1 LLYLFDNYTLDSDR
15 RELRRGSE
23 LVPVQPQV
31 FDVLYHLTRNRD
43 RVVSKDALLA
53 DIWQGRIVSEATLS
67 SRINA
72 ARSAVGDT
80 GERQRLIRTVLR
92 KGFLFVGAVREQQ
105 RSAES
110 IEIPQPEASGSSADQ
125 TVPMV
130 IAPEQPPGTHSDVE
144 RRQLTILSTELIGSS
159 GRMDPEDLR
168 DLTEA
173 YHDCVTQTVARF
185 GGFVDRHVRS
195 TITVYFG
202 YPAADEHDA
211 EQAVR
216 AGLEICSAV
225 GAFKADT
232 GRLWQCRVGI
242 ATGLVVIGKSA
253 GEPTRGDPV
262 GDALNIAARLNVL
275 AQPNTLLIDTTTKRL
290 LGNLFQCRDLGVIDM
305 AETNTPGM
313 RAWQVLA
320 PTVSESRF
328 EALHSGSLTPLVGRE
343 EELEILLRRWTQA
356 KGGEGRVV
364 LISGEPGIGK
374 SRLALTLR
382 QALQVEPHICLRYF
396 CSPHHSD
403 SALYPVIAQLKH
415 AARMAHDDSPQARL
429 NKLDTLLAQAA
440 TSKQDAALIA
450 DMLSLP
456 NDGRYPAL
464 ELTPQQRRQRTLEAF
479 VAQVRALAHHNP
491 VVMIFEDAHWSDPTT
506 LEMLDRVAER
516 IRTLRILLIV
526 TFRPEFE
533 PPWIG
538 QPHVTALTINRLGQR
553 EVRAMIEQVAGSR
566 LIPADIR
573 EDIIDRTDGIP
584 LFVEEMTKAV
594 LEAEVERADEHAAAP
609 PEVIAVPTS
618 LHASLIARL
627 DRLGVAKEV
636 AQVGAVIGREF
647 SHRMLA
653 AVMGK
658 PEPELGEA
666 LGRLITTGLLFRQG
680 VPPDATYLFKHALV
694 RDTAYGTLLRET
706 RRALH
711 AKIADTLSSQF
722 AEIAENQPELLA
734 HHYTESELI
743 EKAATLW
750 GKAGERS
757 LERSAL
763 VEAAEQ
769 LSRALDQIA
778 TLTTTPAL
786 RREGIKLQVALANA
800 LMHIKGYAAPESKA
814 AEERAR
820 LLIEQAEALGEPAE
834 DPLLIYSVLYGIWAA
849 NYVAF
854 NGAAMRELA
863 AQFLSLA
870 EKKGAPIPRMV
881 GHRIMGYTTTLTG
894 DPAEARAHFNH
905 AITIYDSAKHRPL
918 ATRFGVDVGVS
929 ILTYRSIALWLLG
942 YPEAA
947 LADTERAL
955 KDSSQIEHAAT
966 LMYALAHAS
975 LTHLQCG
982 NYAAASAEADEGIA
996 LAEEKGAVFWTA
1008 MTRLVQGCLLALTGR
1023 PSDAVEVINSGI
1035 TSLRSTGATCW
1046 LPMHLSYLAKAY
1058 TNLGQFEDAWRC
1070 VDKSIMT
1077 VRGSN
1082 ENWWEAEVHR
1092 TAGEIALKSPD
1103 PDHAKPEAYFKSAM
1117 AVARTQQAMS
1127 LELRSATSMARL
1139 WRDQG
1144 KRHEAR
1150 DLLASVYA
1158 RFTEGFDTRDLKK
1171 AKALLDMLAV

>member
-1 LLYLFDNYTLDSDR
+1 MLYEFDNYTLDSDR
-15 RELRRGSE
+15 RELRLGSD
-23 LVPVQPQV
+23 LVQVQPQV
-31 FDVLYHLTRNRD
+31 FDVLFHLIRNRD
-43 RVVSKDALLA
+43 HVVSKDSLLA
-53 DIWQGRIVSEATLS
+53 DIWKGRIVSEATLS

-80 GERQRLIRTVLR
+80 GERQHLIRTVLR
-92 KGFLFVGAVREQQ
+92 KGFRFVGAVRERQGI
-105 RSAES
+105 AKS
-110 IEIPQPEASGSSADQ
+110 IEIPQSEVSGSCTNQ
-125 TVPMV
+125 
-130 IAPEQPPGTHSDVE
+130 EQPSGIHSDVE
-144 RRQLTILSTELIGSS
+144 RRQLTILSTELIGAS

-168 DLTEA
+168 DLTDA
-173 YHDCVTQTVARF
+173 YHRCVTETVGRF
-185 GGFVDRHVRS
+185 GGFVDRYVRS
-195 TITVYFG
+195 TVAVYFG
-202 YPAADEHDA
+202 YPAADEHDV

-225 GAFKADT
+225 SAFKTST

-242 ATGLVVIGKSA
+242 ATGLVVIGKGA
-253 GEPTRGDPV
+253 GEPARGDPV
-262 GDALNIAARLNVL
+262 GDALNNAARMNAL
-275 AQPNTLLIDTTTKRL
+275 AQPNTVLIDTTTKRL
-290 LGNLFQCRDLGVIDM
+290 LGNLFECRDLGAIDM
-305 AETNTPGM
+305 AETGALGI

-320 PTVSESRF
+320 PAVSESRF

-343 EELEILLRRWTQA
+343 EELEILLRRWSQA
-356 KGGEGRVV
+356 KSGEGRVV

-382 QALQVEPHICLRYF
+382 QALQVEPHTCLRYF
-396 CSPHHSD
+396 CSPHHTD
-403 SALYPVIAQLKH
+403 SALYPVIAQVKH
-415 AARMAHDDSPQARL
+415 AARMVLDDSAQVRL
-429 NKLDTLLAQAA
+429 NKLDTLLTQAA
-440 TSKQDAALIA
+440 TSNQDAALIA

-464 ELTPQQRRQRTLEAF
+464 ELTPQQQRQRTLEALI
-479 VAQVRALAHHNP
+479 AQLRALARHNP
-491 VVMIFEDAHWSDPTT
+491 VIMIFEDAHWSDPTT
-506 LEMLDRVAER
+506 LEMLDRVVER
-516 IRTLRILLIV
+516 IRALRILLIV

-553 EVRAMIEQVAGSR
+553 EVRAMIEHVAGSR
-566 LIPADIR
+566 LIPVNIR
-573 EDIIDRTDGIP
+573 EDITDRTDGIP

-594 LEAEVERADEHAAAP
+594 LEAQVERADEHAMTATP
-609 PEVIAVPTS
+609 PEIMAIPTS

-627 DRLGVAKEV
+627 DRLGVAKEI

-647 SHRMLA
+647 SHRLLA

-658 PEPELGEA
+658 PEQELGTA
-666 LGRLITTGLLFRQG
+666 LGRLIAAGLLFRRG
-680 VPPDATYLFKHALV
+680 VPPYATYLFKHALV
-694 RDTAYGTLLRET
+694 RDAAYGTLLRET

-734 HHYTESELI
+734 HHYTEAELI
-743 EKAATLW
+743 EKAAALW

-778 TLTTTPAL
+778 TLTATPGL

-834 DPLLIYSVLYGIWAA
+834 DPLLLYSVLYGIWAA

-870 EKKGAPIPRMV
+870 EKKDAPIPRMV
-881 GHRIMGYTTTLTG
+881 GHRIMGYATTLTG
-894 DPAEARAHFNH
+894 DPAEARAQFNR
-905 AITIYDSAKHRPL
+905 AIAIYESARHRPL

-955 KDSSQIEHAAT
+955 KDARQIDHAAT

-975 LTHLQCG
+975 LTHIQCG
-982 NYAAASAEADEGIA
+982 NYAAAKAEADEGIA
-996 LAEEKGAVFWTA
+996 LAEQKGAVFWTA
-1008 MTRLVQGCLLALTGR
+1008 MTGLVQGCLLALTGD
-1023 PSDAVEVINSGI
+1023 PSEAVDVIKSGI

-1046 LPMHLSYLAKAY
+1046 LPMHLSHLAKAHMK
-1058 TNLGQFEDAWRC
+1058 LGQFEDAWRC
-1070 VDKSIMT
+1070 IDKSIMT

-1082 ENWWEAEVHR
+1082 ENWWEAEVYR
-1092 TAGEIALKSPD
+1092 TAGEIALKSTE
-1103 PDHAKPEAYFKSAM
+1103 PDHAKAVAHFHTAM

-1127 LELRSATSMARL
+1127 LELRSAISMARL

-1144 KRHEAR
+1144 KRHEAC
-1150 DLLASVYA
+1150 DLLASVYT

-1171 AKALLDMLAV
+1171 AKALLDVLA